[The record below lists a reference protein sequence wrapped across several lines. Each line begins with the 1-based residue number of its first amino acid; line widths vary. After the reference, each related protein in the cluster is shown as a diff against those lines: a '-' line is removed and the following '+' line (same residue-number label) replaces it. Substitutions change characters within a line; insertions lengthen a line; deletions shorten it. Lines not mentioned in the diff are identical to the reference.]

1 MRLKTQSNQ
10 NSLRYGSVFSGIE
23 AASVAW
29 HSLGW
34 KPAWFSEIDK
44 FTSAV
49 LSHHYPKVINL
60 GDMTLIRQK
69 ISTGEVVAPDV
80 LVGGSPCQAFSISG
94 LRKSLSDSRGELT
107 LEYVRLANEIDENR
121 KSKGQ
126 PPAIIVWE
134 NVPGVLTTQD
144 NAFGNFL
151 AALAGE
157 GTALQP
163 PGGRWKNAGCVFGSQ
178 RKIAWRILDA
188 QFFGLAQRRKRVF
201 VIASAREGFNPC
213 QVLFE
218 SKIMSGNLETS
229 PSEKQKVTPSSG
241 ASAGTSFSLESNN
254 FKVPYCFNSSGFSSF
269 RENVISSTLTKSGG
283 SAQGGSETLIV
294 GTLDTQCGY
303 QKATFQSVTAGHV
316 IVQDNPCP
324 PHYPKTTYCINGQ
337 TINKSE
343 RNGGRGLGILQDYS
357 YTLTTTN
364 PHAIYASQNIGKP
377 RRLMPIE
384 CERLQ
389 GFPDNYTQIPYRN
402 KSKDLAP
409 DGPRYAAL
417 GNSMA
422 VPVMNWI
429 GKRISMQIGVI
440 PE

>member
-1 MRLKTQSNQ
+1 MRLKPDTNQ
-10 NSLRYGSVFSGIE
+10 TNLRYGSVFSGIE
-23 AASVAW
+23 AATVAW

-34 KPAWFSEIDK
+34 KPSWFSEIDK

-49 LSHHYPKVINL
+49 LSHHYPTVTNL
-60 GDMTLIRQK
+60 GDMTKIRERIAKGQ
-69 ISTGEVVAPDV
+69 VLAPDI

-121 KSKGQ
+121 KSNNQ

-134 NVPGVLTTQD
+134 NVPGVLTTKD

-157 GTALQP
+157 GVAFEP
-163 PGGRWKNAGCVFGSQ
+163 PGGKWKNAGSVFGPQ
-178 RKIAWRILDA
+178 RKIAWRVLDA

-201 VIASAREGFNPC
+201 VIASARTGFNPC
-213 QVLFE
+213 EILFE
-218 SKIMSGNLETS
+218 PKILPG
-229 PSEKQKVTPSSG
+229 
-241 ASAGTSFSLESNN
+241 N
-254 FKVPYCFNSSGFSSF
+254 FKTCENTKQSTPFSTADSFGNFLSLNATNFNVPYCFNASGFSAYK
-269 RENVISSTLTKSGG
+269 ENNISATLTKSGG

-294 GTLDTQCGY
+294 GALDTQCGY
-303 QKATFQSVTAGHV
+303 QKAAFQSVTAGHV
-316 IVQDNPCP
+316 IVQDAAQLTESSN
-324 PHYPKTTYCINGQ
+324 TAFCINGQ
-337 TINKSE
+337 IINKNE
-343 RNGGRGLGILQDYS
+343 RGGGSGLGVIQDYS
-357 YTLTTTN
+357 YTITTTG
-364 PHAIYASQNIGKP
+364 PHAVYNVGKP

-389 GFPDNYTQIPYRN
+389 GFPDTYTQIPYRN
-402 KSKDLAP
+402 KSAQDCP

-429 GKRISMQIGVI
+429 GKRIEMHIGAN